1 MEMKTRLEKF
11 AQLAVKVGVNVQKGQ
26 LLMINAPVDAKEFVR
41 LLVKAAYEAGA
52 SDVMVRWS
60 DAIVNKEWYLH
71 VEEAELE
78 NVKSWVI
85 DQLKYVVDKGGCVIS
100 VSSPNPGVLKDVPG
114 QRLQKA
120 SLAASKATKFYSEH
134 MMANKAQWLVISA
147 PNEDWA
153 KKVYP
158 DMEAGA
164 AVEKLWDAILT
175 ASRVLETN
183 DPIEEWNNHMAK
195 MARNNAILNGHRFKT
210 LHFKN
215 GLGTDLS
222 IQLAEDHIWA
232 GGGEHSEKGI
242 EFAPNIPTE
251 EAFTIAY
258 KYGVNGKVVSTKPL
272 NYQGKL
278 IEDFYLVFKDGK
290 VVEFDAKKE
299 KEALA
304 NLLDT
309 DEGSRYLGE
318 VALVEHD
325 SPISSTGILFYN
337 TLFDENASCHLA
349 LGASYSMNLKGGT
362 AMTKEE
368 LEKRGANQSLVHV
381 DFMFGSHD
389 MEIVGEKANG
399 EKVTIFK
406 NGNFAF

>member
-1 MEMKTRLEKF
+1 
-11 AQLAVKVGVNVQKGQ
+11 
-26 LLMINAPVDAKEFVR
+26 MINAPVDAKEFVR

-71 VEEAELE
+71 VDEAELE

-210 LHFKN
+210 LTGK
-215 GLGTDLS
+215 DLRYYRS
-222 IQLAEDHIWA
+222 SPSVSSSRRPQPPLP
-232 GGGEHSEKGI
+232 GI
-242 EFAPNIPTE
+242 
-251 EAFTIAY
+251 
-258 KYGVNGKVVSTKPL
+258 
-272 NYQGKL
+272 
-278 IEDFYLVFKDGK
+278 
-290 VVEFDAKKE
+290 
-299 KEALA
+299 
-304 NLLDT
+304 
-309 DEGSRYLGE
+309 
-318 VALVEHD
+318 
-325 SPISSTGILFYN
+325 
-337 TLFDENASCHLA
+337 
-349 LGASYSMNLKGGT
+349 T
-362 AMTKEE
+362 A
-368 LEKRGANQSLVHV
+368 
-381 DFMFGSHD
+381 
-389 MEIVGEKANG
+389 
-399 EKVTIFK
+399 
-406 NGNFAF
+406 

>member
-1 MEMKTRLEKF
+1 MKTRLEKF
-11 AQLAVKVGVNVQKGQ
+11 AGLAVKVGVNVQKGQ
-26 LLMINAPVDAKEFVR
+26 LLVINAPVDAKEFVR
-41 LLVKAAYEAGA
+41 LLVKSAYEAGA
-52 SDVMVRWS
+52 GNVMVRWN

-71 VEEAELE
+71 VDETELE
-78 NVKSWVI
+78 DVKSWVI

-100 VSSPNPGVLKDVPG
+100 VTSPNPGLLKDVPG
-114 QRLQKA
+114 NRLQKA

-134 MMANKAQWLVISA
+134 MMANKAQWLVIAA
-147 PNEDWA
+147 PNGDWA

-158 DMEAGA
+158 DQEESVAL
-164 AVEKLWDAILT
+164 EKLWDAILT

-183 DPIEEWNNHMAK
+183 DPVAEWNNHMDK
-195 MARNNAILNGHRFKT
+195 MARNNAILNGHRFKK
-210 LHFKN
+210 LYFKN
-215 GLGTDLS
+215 NLGTDLS
-222 IQLAEDHIWA
+222 IELVKDHIWA
-232 GGGEHSEKGI
+232 GGGETSVNGVP
-242 EFAPNIPTE
+242 FAPNIPTE
-251 EAFTIAY
+251 EAFTMPY
-258 KYGVNGKVVSTKPL
+258 KYGANGKVVSTKPL

-309 DEGSRYLGE
+309 DEGSKYLGE

-325 SPISSTGILFYN
+325 SPISNTGILFYN

-349 LGASYSMNLKGGT
+349 LGASYAMNVKDGT
-362 AMTKEE
+362 TLTKEE
-368 LEKRGANQSLVHV
+368 LEKRGANQSLIHV
-381 DFMFGSHD
+381 DFMFGSAD

-399 EKVTIFK
+399 EKVVIFK